1 MLSCEK
7 KLYIKRISP
16 LVPHYRVFCR
26 KKGIVVSKS
35 QVVTGHVQGKRCKS
49 LKSVLRQATS
59 DCRRQ
64 TKQHCIS
71 NINSNNNCNSNS
83 NNNSNKNGNCN
94 SIGNGN
100 CNDNDNSSTM
110 EHSKMSPHW
119 WHGVC
124 LGRTFAPHCPAR
136 QQLTQYSQLPT
147 PDAPDVASQRSC
159 ST

>member
-1 MLSCEK
+1 MVL
-7 KLYIKRISP
+7 R
-16 LVPHYRVFCR
+16 R
-26 KKGIVVSKS
+26 KKGNVVSKS

-83 NNNSNKNGNCN
+83 NNNSNKNGNCS
-94 SIGNGN
+94 SISNG
-100 CNDNDNSSTM
+100 NDNDNSSTM
-110 EHSKMSPHW
+110 EHSKMSPQW
-119 WHGVC
+119 WLVGVS
-124 LGRTFAPHCPAR
+124 LGRTFAPHCPVR
-136 QQLTQYSQLPT
+136 QQLTQYSRMPT

-159 ST
+159 STRMHTP